1 MRRVERRPKVQADAA
16 RSAATLLGLRVS
28 ERFFSGFRTE
38 QLHLAPE
45 RVEIERESLQ
55 AEIAQ
60 ELARAPYDLLVL
72 GGHDHGPLG
81 QLYLGS
87 TVESVVARSRVS
99 LALLVAH
106 GGPEIQ

>member
-1 MRRVERRPKVQADAA
+1 M
-16 RSAATLLGLRVS
+16 
-28 ERFFSGFRTE
+28 
-38 QLHLAPE
+38 
-45 RVEIERESLQ
+45 
-55 AEIAQ
+55 AQ

-72 GGHDHGPLG
+72 GCYDHGPLG